1 MPQSTVPQ
9 RKDIPPEFTWNA
21 NSLFPSTEAWKAER
35 AGIANDISTLSRFR
49 GRLSDSPDGVA
60 EALEALDGFRARLTR
75 LFTYALMAHSVD
87 TTDSTAAALFGE
99 AQSLMGQVMAAGAFV
114 EPELL
119 AIGQATLNQWSDE
132 KPRLRIYRHY
142 LADLFRKQEHIRSA
156 EVEELLGLLADPFS
170 GAARTEEML
179 TSADFQFEPALSA
192 TGEKLPVTQGT
203 LGKILASPDRA
214 ARRSAWEH
222 YTDEYLAHKHTLAS
236 TLNTSLKQSV
246 FNMRARRHA
255 STLAAS
261 LFEFN
266 IPESV
271 FHNLIETFRKNLP
284 TWHRYWRV
292 RRKMLG
298 VDALQ
303 PYDIWAPLT
312 ASKPVVPYPQAVDW
326 ICEGLAPLG
335 EDYTRRLRNGCLAER
350 WVDVYP
356 NAGKTAGAFS
366 CGGLGAPPFILM
378 SYNDDLF
385 SMSTLA
391 HELGHS
397 MHTLLASEH
406 QPPVYAG
413 YSLFAAEV
421 ASNFHQAMVRSYLFE
436 RHADPAFQ
444 INLVEEAMSNFHRY
458 FFIMPTLARFELETH
473 QRAERGQ
480 SLTADDLNS
489 LMADLFS
496 EAYGSE
502 MSVDR
507 ERVGITWATFG
518 HLYTDYYVYQYATG
532 ISGANALARRI
543 LSGAPNAVNDY
554 LGFLKAG
561 SSLYPLDA
569 LRQAGVDLTTPEPV
583 EAAFQVLSGIVDRL
597 EAQLVALA
605 DR

>member
-1 MPQSTVPQ
+1 MPQSTVPS
-9 RKDIPPEFTWNA
+9 RKEIAPEHTWNA
-21 NSLFPSTEAWKAER
+21 PALFASAEAWQAEH
-35 AGIANDISTLSRFR
+35 ANIAAALSELSRFS
-49 GRLSDSPDGVA
+49 GRLGDSPVTVA
-60 EALEALDGFRARLTR
+60 EALELLDQFRARLTR

-87 TTDSTAAALFGE
+87 TMDQAASAQFSE
-99 AQSLMGQVMAAGAFV
+99 AQSLLGQTMAAGAFV
-114 EPELL
+114 DPELL
-119 AIGQATLNQWSDE
+119 AVGQDRLNQWIKAE
-132 KPRLRIYRHY
+132 PRLSVFKHY
-142 LADLFRKQEHIRSA
+142 IDDLFRKQAHVRSA
-156 EVEELLGLLADPFS
+156 EVEELLGLLADPFA

-179 TSADFQFEPALSA
+179 SSADFKFEPAVDSA
-192 TGEKLPVTQGT
+192 GATAPVTQGT
-203 LGKILASPDRA
+203 LTKILAGPDRE
-214 ARRSAWEH
+214 ARRTAWEH

-236 TLNTSLKQSV
+236 TLSTSLKQSV
-246 FNMRARRHA
+246 FNMRARRHQ

-271 FHNLIETFRKNLP
+271 FHNLVDTFRKNLP

-298 VDALQ
+298 VETLR

-312 ASKPVVPYPQAVDW
+312 QNKPVVPYSQAVDW
-326 ICEGLAPLG
+326 ICDGLEPMG
-335 EDYTRRLRNGCLAER
+335 DEYVQRVRQGCLQDR
-350 WVDVYP
+350 WVDIYP
-356 NAGKTAGAFS
+356 NVGKTAGAFS
-366 CGGLGAPPFILM
+366 CGGTGSPPFILI

-397 MHTLLASEH
+397 MHTLLSSEH

-421 ASNFHQAMVRSYLFE
+421 ASNFHQAMVRARLFE
-436 RHADPAFQ
+436 RQTDPAFQ
-444 INLVEEAMSNFHRY
+444 TNLVEEAMSNFHRY

-473 QRAERGQ
+473 RRTERGQ
-480 SLTADDLNS
+480 GLTADDLNA

-496 EAYGSE
+496 EGYGGE
-502 MSVDR
+502 MEVDR

-543 LSGAPNAVNDY
+543 LSGTPGAAGDY
-554 LGFLKAG
+554 LGFLKSG

-569 LRQAGVDLTTPEPV
+569 LRKAGVDLTTPEPV
-583 EAAFQVLSGIVDRL
+583 EAAFEVLSGIVDRL
-597 EAQLVALA
+597 EALA
-605 DR
+605 Q